1 MNEDKLQDEII
12 SVSVIEHDCKG
23 GCSKG
28 QVKSTPEFLA
38 TTEKEA
44 LDSEN
49 FMIVLPSYVFDLPF
63 SVYTICSLSII
74 NLYHI
79 SSSESSAASL
89 AHPNQIFRDVAE
101 SFTNI
106 LNTFSN
112 HFASLVVNR

>member
-63 SVYTICSLSII
+63 SVYTVCSYLLLICATYQALK
-74 NLYHI
+74 
-79 SSSESSAASL
+79 
-89 AHPNQIFRDVAE
+89 VARHLLRIQ
-101 SFTNI
+101 TK
-106 LNTFSN
+106 FSGT
-112 HFASLVVNR
+112 